1 MNAVFETLIVVL
13 TLLRVSLVLFLPPIS
28 HTYQRHDKDEVKD
41 DSLIELA
48 EACARKCQVLKS
60 RTEGRDTDDLGSP
73 YPNVKI
79 EDLGRCVDPA
89 QSSLLPM
96 TSGIRTVRHIESVIN
111 ERVNY
116 AQDSPEHHTGFT
128 DERLIT
134 WLTKIWEML
143 KAFDVCSFQ
152 PTLPTVSKLP
162 QDFGRGGGLEI
173 SEIKQ
178 HLQGSANMESSMP
191 APVMVR
197 CRLVVP
203 IPHSL
208 LTIRS
213 M

>member
-1 MNAVFETLIVVL
+1 M
-13 TLLRVSLVLFLPPIS
+13 PPIS

-48 EACARKCQVLKS
+48 ETCAIKCQVLKS
-60 RTEGRDTDDLGSP
+60 RTEGRDTDDMGSP
-73 YPNVKI
+73 YPNEKI

-96 TSGIRTVRHIESVIN
+96 TSGIRTVRHIESVIT
-111 ERVNY
+111 ERANC
-116 AQDSPEHHTGFT
+116 AQDSRGHHTGFT
-128 DERLIT
+128 DERLIA
-134 WLTKIWEML
+134 WMTKIRETL
-143 KAFDVCSFQ
+143 KAFDVCGFQ

-178 HLQGSANMESSMP
+178 HLQGSANVESSMP

-197 CRLVVP
+197 CRLAVP
-203 IPHSL
+203 IPHFS

-213 M
+213 L